1 MQNRVGFPPPPGA
14 GVRFRRRAV
23 CGVLVALLTAA
34 AVVVALQPAAAHDNS
49 PQRVGLY
56 MSGGSNSLVS
66 EGTSFTVTA
75 ERTRGSNHSSHTGT
89 ALIVPIQFSPAGG
102 VLAGRS
108 ASADDLMFPASITIP
123 AGATTGTATVQV
135 VDDNIAE
142 EFERAAIVLGQ
153 LPSGWTP
160 APHQPNLS
168 RNDDPNNPGSPGVYF
183 DIRPSD
189 VADLGRLRFRVCE
202 VADGNCPVNGDDGWV
217 ETTTPSLTLMEGGS
231 PKSYQY
237 RLTPVLTPF
246 REMEVSPSH
255 PNLFT
260 SAGVDRDRLTC
271 VDSTD
276 HPAFPRG
283 SLVVFAGDAPSQCP
297 HLPKSFGW
305 DQLDRWHTVTHRAG
319 QDSDT
324 WDHSTTVRHRTLARI
339 TGHPYGGHYY
349 QDPSGEGWPV
359 RITIIDDDR
368 PDQDVE
374 FSGNGSGWVAMNDGG
389 GVATALPDV
398 LTPGQTYSFQVRLRD
413 RGGSAQRDLTH
424 YLKLRSQSHSEDVKL
439 SLVWDSGAE
448 DSQWWQR
455 LDFRFSSNWLRV
467 YTVRVHVAADATA
480 GNVVFDEYTPPGF
493 WSRAADPGSRLDRR
507 HWRGT
512 VARILPHAADRHR
525 SHNLPVDNAPLIA
538 EVNGHITTYTNANDT
553 ERVRRWNLILDRLE
567 GRPGMRDSDIQVWYD
582 TARFRGWQDAITTLP
597 KVQTALAAAGQP
609 PVSDSDEGPI
619 LDSDDGL
626 NGGSVDRLLGGSN
639 DARLDEAALIAEV
652 KAHIADFRSRNH
664 ANGVRD
670 WNLILDRLEGRTG
683 MSDAD
688 IAVWLERSVR
698 HGWQDGITTLP
709 KVQAMLAAP
718 QPVVVPEVNI
728 TGSVGGTE
736 GSGVSFTVS
745 AVPPPTADLAVRVA
759 VSASGDFGVL
769 TGAHTMTI
777 PAGQSSVTLTLSSSD
792 DSVDEADGS
801 VTLTLNSD
809 SGGGY
814 TVGSL
819 SSQSVQVLDDDDPPQ
834 VIAPLVSVSAGGGVT
849 EGGSALFTLTASPA
863 PASPITVSVTVAA
876 SGDFGAVTG
885 SRTVSIP
892 TGGSA
897 SFSVATV
904 GDSVDEPDGSVSVT
918 VVDGADYDVGTAT
931 ATVSVADDD
940 DPPPPVVSVSAGGGV
955 TEGGSALF
963 TVSADAAPAADLP
976 VSVTVAASGD
986 YGVVT
991 GSRTVTIAAGTTS
1004 RVLSVA
1010 TADDSVDE
1018 ADGSVSVTVVDGAD
1032 YDVGTATAT
1041 VNIADDDDPPPE
1053 NVPDTDDVPDQNS
1066 VDPNQPVEVP
1076 DTDQVPGDG
1085 DAPTPVSTATISI
1098 EDASASESAS
1108 DLVFRVTLS
1117 EASNEDVTVQWAT
1130 HHAHSSDRARGGQGY
1145 AYDFWHAR
1153 GEIVIRAGETT
1164 GTGAV
1169 WLNQDS
1175 RDEPDEVFTVTLSSP
1190 VGATLERDE
1199 GTMTIIDDD

>member
-1 MQNRVGFPPPPGA
+1 MWS
-14 GVRFRRRAV
+14 RRRAV
-23 CGVLVALLTAA
+23 CGALLALLTAA
-34 AVVVALQPAAAHDNS
+34 AAVAVQPAAAHDTS
-49 PQRVGLY
+49 PQYVGLY

-66 EGTSFTVTA
+66 EGASFTVTA
-75 ERTRGSNHSSHTGT
+75 ERTEGSGHPSHTGA
-89 ALIVPIQFSPAGG
+89 ALVVPIRFSPAGG
-102 VLAGRS
+102 VAAGRS
-108 ASADDLMFPASITIP
+108 ASADDLVVPASITIP

-142 EFERAAIVLGQ
+142 GFERAAIVLGN

-160 APHQPNLS
+160 APHRYPPS
-168 RNDDPNNPGSPGVYF
+168 RNRDPDDPGSPGVYF

-189 VADLGRLRFRVCE
+189 VADLGRLQFRVCTR
-202 VADGNCPVNGDDGWV
+202 ADNNCPVDGDADWV
-217 ETTTPSLTLMEGGS
+217 ETDTPSLTLREGGS
-231 PKSYQY
+231 AVSYQY

-246 REMEVSPSH
+246 RQIEVSPSH

-260 SAGVDRDRLTC
+260 GAGADRDRLAC
-271 VDSTD
+271 VASADHSVFPVSSSTE
-276 HPAFPRG
+276 
-283 SLVVFAGDAPSQCP
+283 DASGPPSQCP

-305 DQLDRWHTVTHRAG
+305 DQRDRWHTVTHRAG
-319 QDSDT
+319 HDPDT
-324 WDHSTTVRHRTLARI
+324 VDHSVTVRHRTMTRI
-339 TGHPYGGHYY
+339 HGSPYGGHFF
-349 QDPSGEGWPV
+349 QDPSGERWPV

-398 LTPGQTYSFQVRLRD
+398 LVPGQTYSFQVRLKD
-413 RGGSAQRDLTH
+413 RTSSAQRDLTH
-424 YLKLRSQSHSEDVKL
+424 YLKLRSQSHSEDVKM
-439 SLVWDSGAE
+439 SLVWTSGVE
-448 DSQWWQR
+448 DFQWQQR
-455 LDFRFSSNWLRV
+455 LDFRFSSNWLRE
-467 YTVRVHVAADATA
+467 YTVRVHVADDAAA

-493 WSRAADPGSRLDRR
+493 WSRAAEPGSRLDRR

-538 EVNGHITTYTNANDT
+538 EVNTHITNYGSGT
-553 ERVRRWNLILDRLE
+553 EGARRWNLILDRLE
-567 GRPGMRDSDIQVWYD
+567 GRPGMRDSDIQLWYN
-582 TARFRGWQDAITTLP
+582 TALFRGWQDAVTTLP

-609 PVSDSDEGPI
+609 PVSDSDEQPV

-688 IAVWLERSVR
+688 IAAWLERSVR
-698 HGWQDGITTLP
+698 HGWQDGVTTLP

-736 GSGVSFTVS
+736 GSDVSFTVS

-759 VSASGDFGVL
+759 VSASGDFGVP
-769 TGAHTMTI
+769 TGSHTVTI
-777 PAGQSSVTLTLSSSD
+777 PAGQSSATLTLPSSD
-792 DSVDEADGS
+792 DSVDEPDGS

-819 SSQSVQVLDDDDPPQ
+819 SSQSVQVLDDDNPPQ
-834 VIAPLVSVSAGGGVT
+834 VIAPVVSVTAGAGVT
-849 EGGSALFTLTASPA
+849 EGGSASFTLTASP
-863 PASPITVSVTVAA
+863 PPTSPITVSVTVAA

-897 SFSVATV
+897 SFSVVTSD
-904 GDSVDEPDGSVSVT
+904 DSVDEVDGSVSVT
-918 VVDGADYDVGTAT
+918 VADGADYDVGTAT

-940 DPPPPVVSVSAGGGV
+940 DPPPAVSVSAGAGV
-955 TEGGSALF
+955 TEGGSASF
-963 TVSADAAPAADLP
+963 TLTASPPPASP
-976 VSVTVAASGD
+976 ITVTVTVAASGD
-986 YGVVT
+986 FGAVT
-991 GSRTVTIAAGTTS
+991 GSRTVSIPTGGSAS
-1004 RVLSVA
+1004 FSVA
-1010 TADDSVDE
+1010 TSDDSVDE
-1018 ADGSVSVTVVDGAD
+1018 ADGSLSVTVVDGTD
-1032 YDVGTATAT
+1032 YDVGTAVAT
-1041 VNIADDDDPPPE
+1041 VSVADDDDPPP
-1053 NVPDTDDVPDQNS
+1053 
-1066 VDPNQPVEVP
+1066 PVEDVP
-1076 DTDQVPGDG
+1076 DTDQVSDTDQAPGDG
-1085 DAPTPVSTATISI
+1085 DAPTPVSTATVSI

-1130 HHAHSSDRARGGQGY
+1130 HHAQSPDRARGGQGY
-1145 AYDFWHAR
+1145 GYDFWHAR
-1153 GEIVIRAGETT
+1153 GEIVIRAGETS

-1190 VGATLERDE
+1190 VGATLEREE